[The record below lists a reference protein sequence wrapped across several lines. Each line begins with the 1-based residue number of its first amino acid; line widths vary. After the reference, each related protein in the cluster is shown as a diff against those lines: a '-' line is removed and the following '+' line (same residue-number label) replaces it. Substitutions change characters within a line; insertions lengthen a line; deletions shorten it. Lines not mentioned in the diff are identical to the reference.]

1 MNENEEMLEENPNDE
16 DLVVKEE
23 SVDNT
28 LEVVDNNEEAEESA
42 QEEVRTYTQEDVDK
56 ILEARTNSINRKHQK
71 ELDKYRKAE
80 SILKQGLGVD
90 NIDDINSQLT
100 EFYTGQGIEI
110 KDTSGLNDRDEKVL
124 ARADINEIISYGDE
138 EMLETAKEL
147 ANKKN
152 RTVREETVLNG
163 LMREI
168 SIKEATKKLEESGAD
183 KEIYSSDKFKTFAS
197 KFNPDVEITDI
208 YTLYKQTL
216 PQKKQPA
223 TAGSMKSLQVDNR
236 VKDFYTAE
244 EAKKFTDADYDRNPA
259 LFDAVVRSMQSGKWK
274 D

>member
-1 MNENEEMLEENPNDE
+1 MNEENELMLEDENDE
-16 DLVVKEE
+16 NLV

-28 LEVVDNNEEAEESA
+28 EEVVDNNETEETPA
-42 QEEVRTYTQEDVDK
+42 QEEVQTYTQEDLNK
-56 ILEARTNSINRKHQK
+56 ILEARTNSLNRKHQK

-110 KDTSGLNDRDEKVL
+110 KDTSSLNDRDEQVL
-124 ARADINEIISYGDE
+124 ARADINEIISFGDE
-138 EMLETAKEL
+138 EVLETAKEL
-147 ANKKN
+147 ANKKK

-168 SIKEATKKLEESGAD
+168 SLKQATKKLEEAGAD
-183 KEIYSSDKFKTFAS
+183 KDIYSSDNFKTFAS

-208 YTLYKQTL
+208 YNFYKQTL
-216 PQKKQPA
+216 PQKKQPES
-223 TAGSMKSLQVDNR
+223 AGSMKSVQVNNQ
-236 VKDFYTAE
+236 VKEFYTSD
-244 EAKKFTDADYDRNPA
+244 EAKKFTNEDYDKNPA
-259 LFDAVVRSMQSGKWK
+259 LWEAVQKSMYSGKWN